1 MGRNKQATCNIC
13 LRFMRSDTIKRHMK
27 VHAQP
32 KIQHKNKQVED
43 DDEMRNDDQ
52 HTKRRE
58 VKLMEDTMEVWK
70 IYKLLQRMKNKMMC
84 ICT

>member
-1 MGRNKQATCNIC
+1 
-13 LRFMRSDTIKRHMK
+13 MK

-32 KIQHKNKQVED
+32 KIQHKNNQVED

-52 HTKRRE
+52 HGKRRE

-70 IYKLLQRMKNKMMC
+70 IYKLLQRMKK
-84 ICT
+84 I